1 MVMIICQY
9 TPHVYGNGTCNSLKR
24 KSVSLSR
31 SMNRWGTNY
40 SFNFHFYF
48 VQSKTCITRPS
59 VSKQN
64 KKCSPNEIQRNLSD
78 TKANPWSIN
87 VHFYDQQFN
96 MVMSGYLYCFHYVTQ
111 KTRSPGLWQ
120 DPRINSNILITSLY
134 VIRSPRSS
142 RLSSSKLWVWQCPA
156 ALVLQYIMK
165 VYLMNP

>member
-1 MVMIICQY
+1 MFMVMV
-9 TPHVYGNGTCNSLKR
+9 HVTAWNVNQFLYPVQWTVEGLITASIFIFILCR
-24 KSVSLSR
+24 ARPVSL
-31 SMNRWGTNY
+31 T
-40 SFNFHFYF
+40 
-48 VQSKTCITRPS
+48 S

-120 DPRINSNILITSLY
+120 DPRINSNILIISLY